1 MAKSEMKPDD
11 SPRDLWESGS
21 AYERFMGRWSREL
34 ARAFIMWLG
43 VPPGRHWL
51 EVGCGTGALTS
62 GILEIGRPASVVATD
77 SSEQFVAHARA
88 TLPDD
93 RVQFLTASA
102 DKLPAKADGYDVVAS
117 SLVLNFIS
125 NPRAALRAMRSLA
138 ADHAIVAACVW
149 DYAGGMEFLRR
160 FWDVAVELD
169 QAARQYDEGERFPIC
184 SPSGLEAAFREAG
197 FPRIAVEALEVTTHF
212 HDFDDY
218 WGPFVGG
225 PGPAPGYLSS
235 LSAQKQQEL
244 ASRLRATLPRNKDG
258 SIALTAKA
266 WAARAEAYSAA

>member
-1 MAKSEMKPDD
+1 
-11 SPRDLWESGS
+11 
-21 AYERFMGRWSREL
+21 MGRWSRAL
-34 ARAFIMWLG
+34 ARAFVMWLG
-43 VPPGRHWL
+43 VPPDCHWL

-88 TLPDD
+88 ALPDH
-93 RVQFLTASA
+93 RVQFLAASTNE
-102 DKLPAKADGYDVVAS
+102 LPIRAAGYDVVAS
-117 SLVLNFIS
+117 SLVLNFI
-125 NPRAALRAMRSLA
+125 PDPTAALRAMRLLA
-138 ADHAIVAACVW
+138 AKHAVVAACVW

-169 QAARQYDEGERFPIC
+169 PGARQYDEGERFPIC
-184 SPSGLEAAFREAG
+184 SPSGLEAAFRQAG
-197 FPRIAVEALEVTTHF
+197 YSRIRVEALEVATRF

-218 WGPFVGG
+218 WSPFVGG

-235 LSAQKQQEL
+235 LSTERQQDL
-244 ASRLRATLPRNKDG
+244 ASRLAATLPRNKDG

-266 WAARAEAYSAA
+266 WAARAEA

>member
-1 MAKSEMKPDD
+1 MTPDD
-11 SPRDLWESGS
+11 SPRDVWESAS
-21 AYERFMGRWSREL
+21 AYECFMGRWSREL
-34 ARAFIMWLG
+34 ARAFVTWLR

-62 GILEIGRPASVVATD
+62 RILEIARPASVVATD
-77 SSEQFVAHARA
+77 SSERFVAHARA
-88 TLPDD
+88 TLPDH
-93 RVQFLTASA
+93 RVQFLAASA
-102 DKLPAKADGYDVVAS
+102 DKLPTKAGGYDIVAS
-117 SLVLNFIS
+117 SLVLNFI
-125 NPRAALRAMRSLA
+125 PDPTVALRAMRSLA

-169 QAARQYDEGERFPIC
+169 PAARQYDEGERFPIC
-184 SPSGLEAAFREAG
+184 SPSELEAAFREAG
-197 FPRIAVEALEVTTHF
+197 FSRIGVEALEVPTRF
-212 HDFDDY
+212 QDFDDY

-235 LSAQKQQEL
+235 LSDQRQQDI
-244 ASRLRATLPRNKDG
+244 ASRLTATLPRDKDG

-266 WAARAEAYSAA
+266 WAARAEA